1 LDQSSADLGER
12 PSWTTE
18 TANDQQIGA
27 GYLDIEMQ
35 DEWETEVRIG
45 FIKMAHDYGLTA
57 LDIDSGLIHYADG
70 YRGIVLDQG
79 DEIIVSPTEEQIRD
93 AVAAMTPDGGPSI
106 LILDRAPDNYM
117 QVAGGDGTY
126 VVEMREPVGN
136 RFRHWCVGRQPTGN
150 SKKKVKVL
158 TDGYKVVVYAN
169 EKLSADHVCE
179 ILIEYGA
186 EKGRSS
192 HHHWRDMTKEFE

>member
-1 LDQSSADLGER
+1 SKLPRDDSALDLLESGAAYALNNEERTRLQAFMASLDQSSADLGER

-117 QVAGGDGTY
+117 Q
-126 VVEMREPVGN
+126 
-136 RFRHWCVGRQPTGN
+136 
-150 SKKKVKVL
+150 
-158 TDGYKVVVYAN
+158 
-169 EKLSADHVCE
+169 
-179 ILIEYGA
+179 
-186 EKGRSS
+186 
-192 HHHWRDMTKEFE
+192 